1 MSTWEQPPRRFTLE
15 YRIEAAHRVID
26 SNRSVAEVAKEL
38 SLVPD
43 TLGRWVKRGE
53 VMSYSSCKNESAW
66 TTMVARKRTY
76 QGGPSHEETGAIHA
90 SER

>member
-1 MSTWEQPPRRFTLE
+1 MSIWEQPPRRFTLE

-26 SNRSVAEVAKEL
+26 SNRSLSEVAKEL

-53 VMSYSSCKNESAW
+53 ASY
-66 TTMVARKRTY
+66 
-76 QGGPSHEETGAIHA
+76 
-90 SER
+90 ERQR

>member
-1 MSTWEQPPRRFTLE
+1 
-15 YRIEAAHRVID
+15 
-26 SNRSVAEVAKEL
+26 
-38 SLVPD
+38 
-43 TLGRWVKRGE
+43 

-76 QGGPSHEETGAIHA
+76 QGGPSHEETTAIDA